1 MELHLPLSVYSSDGK
16 LIAEF
21 GEKRREQLHI
31 EQTPQVLIDAVIAS
45 EDDRFFEHPGV
56 DYQGLIRAGI
66 NLIKTG
72 KKGQGG
78 STITMQVARNI
89 YLSPEKTYLR
99 KINEIL
105 LALKIE
111 RQLSKE
117 SILELYMNICLLY
130 TSPSPRD

>member
-1 MELHLPLSVYSSDGK
+1 MPLSVYTSDAK

-21 GEKRREQLHI
+21 GEKRREQLFF
-31 EQTPQVLIDAVIAS
+31 EDTPQILIDAIIAS

-56 DYQGLIRAGI
+56 DYQGLIRAGV

-78 STITMQVARNI
+78 STITMQVARNL
-89 YLSPEKTYLR
+89 YLSPEKTYVR

-111 RQLSKE
+111 RQISKE
-117 SILELYMNICLLY
+117 AILELYLNIPYLGL
-130 TSPSPRD
+130 SLIHI